1 MKKSTM
7 LKRIMSFGLALALF
21 VSSPVSVWAEE
32 VDNASVE
39 TMSENTSEDNV
50 SAGGESAGSTT
61 TDSSATEKSESGN
74 ASSEASQTGSDGS
87 ASEDD
92 SKNNEQVNN
101 ESTETPSPETV
112 ADDSTTTD
120 ETVVD
125 DASETEEEGED
136 ETEEDTDE
144 EKKESKN
151 KADTFHA
158 TVDGFEITADVPEG
172 AFDSN
177 DIKFEAETYELSDS
191 EKKAVDEAV
200 IEGENDKKVLD
211 YYSFDLHFIVDG
223 VETNPND
230 GYSINVSIS
239 LVNNIQNASVIH
251 FDEQQNDVKEVSST
265 INNTNNE
272 SSEIVFDAE
281 SFSVYTVAA
290 TGSGNFL
297 GYIYWGDNINVAV
310 KAYDENGN
318 AITTQSKFEAVTLD
332 STKSDTG
339 NLSGN
344 SDGTDKDYFKE
355 IVPEID
361 GYTYSGTYDY
371 NPSENNNALNIWNIS
386 SNTTGKSTNDNWW
399 YVVNA
404 NTKSWQEF
412 NTNSINNY
420 YLEIYVIY
428 SDEKDITYF
437 EGNLFNYYKEDVNS
451 QTMAIDGS
459 ENGALLFTTGGQSGK
474 KWNDCDTD
482 GLGSGTPTAFQGIVG
497 DSLSNNMP
505 TFNYVVA
512 DIFNPDSDLFSRGI
526 GSSTDN
532 TDDDTTVYTNVGIPF
547 YEEDGYY
554 VFDANTGSNKYTYNS
569 ETNNIEYSK
578 STTWTN
584 GFWPFE
590 YGDNHFG
597 MSFQVYFNIDEDSNQ
612 VFEFTGDDD
621 VWVFIDNKLVLD
633 MGGVHQ
639 AVNGSINF
647 STGICTVDYAYNA
660 ARDINREEETHNLY
674 TDSLGYSSKSVGKTA
689 LASGTH
695 TLTFFYLERGAV
707 ASNCKIKFNF
717 NKQNTPSTTDVSFK
731 KVNEIGD
738 ILEGAEFALY
748 ASSDEE
754 CKGESLYTATSDST
768 SGNNV
773 KFTDVKDGTYYL
785 KETKA
790 PVVGDGDDAIA
801 YALSS
806 QIYKVTVS
814 NGSYTIVAVG
824 DETNANVTT
833 IVNKPISTKTVV
845 DYSKS
850 AKVNNWDNR
859 TYDITLT
866 ADAQGITYIPKTTT
880 VPAPVDVVLV
890 VDATYSMYFPGDL
903 ETYARGTSRLD
914 TSVTKDSGTRYYF
927 EGKADSYTV
936 WEVYYD
942 NGWKYVDSSSENGL
956 NKYGGP
962 GNEKSLTES
971 VYIYIGNDGSWVYTD
986 SDCSTIA
993 SSINETSGQKYYFI
1007 IENELYIMNYSSYGW
1022 QYLEYSKYSSLKR
1035 KYPYA
1040 RDKNIFNDNGKK
1052 YTSDFYY
1059 AYYDEDNREITQF
1072 FTSPSNG
1079 QVTRLSSLQT
1089 QLSEFVDTLA
1099 EMNSSNRIGIVYFN
1113 SGSGKLSDLTTLNDV
1128 GAASLKKIITGAK
1141 SESNSLASKIGS
1153 GTDQSLG
1160 LSAAI
1165 SLIDETST
1173 NSKFTLLISDGC
1185 PTATKSTVISSLQ
1198 SSVNSLSTKGV
1209 TCLSLG
1215 LDVHTNSSKTSTADE
1230 VLKAAASNSNLYY
1243 TSTSAEL
1250 YEQFTKIT
1258 EEITNYTAVSAYKS
1272 GTIVDY
1278 IDERFELVG
1287 NASEYGGTAITDAN
1301 GNVIGIKWDVDE
1313 IKNWSKTIV
1322 VKAKAD
1328 FMGGNVI
1335 TTNTSDSGVTVDNV
1349 FYQFK
1354 EPTVN
1359 VKLLDLSIDGG
1370 ETTILKDDTFSPE
1383 EKVNMLLNALTSSD
1397 GNKIAK
1403 IIDNNV
1409 SAKTLLEGGQAIS
1422 ISYSYGSKTDYVGYI
1437 EVYLE
1442 KTNNAANAI
1451 EQDGVVTASVLGN
1464 DSYSYILH
1472 VSYIAAAYETRL
1484 RSVTGGNITTPNS
1497 DDISSGYY
1505 LKSPADTN
1513 VDNTNERSSTASY
1526 NVNVVDAGILI
1537 DKVGRLDSSTGLYG
1551 AKYKVSTKED
1561 FSDSFRLVDTKG
1573 DDSTYKS
1580 MVIDGLGIGTY
1591 YIKEIEAPEG
1601 YSLSDEVFT
1610 ITIANTG
1617 NASEYEM
1624 TITSSNGKSFTSAIS
1639 KTFSVLADGVTDSG
1653 YFFNDV
1659 GKAIQSNSTS
1669 YLLNE
1674 AEDDYTVIV
1683 GTEATKIAFS
1693 AVDSVLYTL
1702 PKTGGSGVYV
1712 YTIGGILLMIAG
1724 ALLLYKNKNNKNK

>member
-1 MKKSTM
+1 M
-7 LKRIMSFGLALALF
+7 
-21 VSSPVSVWAEE
+21 
-32 VDNASVE
+32 
-39 TMSENTSEDNV
+39 
-50 SAGGESAGSTT
+50 
-61 TDSSATEKSESGN
+61 
-74 ASSEASQTGSDGS
+74 
-87 ASEDD
+87 
-92 SKNNEQVNN
+92 
-101 ESTETPSPETV
+101 
-112 ADDSTTTD
+112 
-120 ETVVD
+120 
-125 DASETEEEGED
+125 
-136 ETEEDTDE
+136 
-144 EKKESKN
+144 
-151 KADTFHA
+151 
-158 TVDGFEITADVPEG
+158 
-172 AFDSN
+172 
-177 DIKFEAETYELSDS
+177 
-191 EKKAVDEAV
+191 
-200 IEGENDKKVLD
+200 
-211 YYSFDLHFIVDG
+211 
-223 VETNPND
+223 
-230 GYSINVSIS
+230 
-239 LVNNIQNASVIH
+239 
-251 FDEQQNDVKEVSST
+251 
-265 INNTNNE
+265 
-272 SSEIVFDAE
+272 
-281 SFSVYTVAA
+281 
-290 TGSGNFL
+290 
-297 GYIYWGDNINVAV
+297 AV

-942 NGWKYVDSSSENGL
+942 NGWKYVDSSSENG
-956 NKYGGP
+956 GP
-962 GNEKSLTES
+962 GNEKSLTEIS
-971 VYIYIGNDGSWVYTD
+971 YYTYNGS
-986 SDCSTIA
+986 
-993 SSINETSGQKYYFI
+993 KYY
-1007 IENELYIMNYSSYGW
+1007 
-1022 QYLEYSKYSSLKR
+1022 K
-1035 KYPYA
+1035 
-1040 RDKNIFNDNGKK
+1040 
-1052 YTSDFYY
+1052 
-1059 AYYDEDNREITQF
+1059 YYDEDGREITQF

-1272 GTIVDY
+1272 GQ
-1278 IDERFELVG
+1278 L
-1287 NASEYGGTAITDAN
+1287 AC
-1301 GNVIGIKWDVDE
+1301 K
-1313 IKNWSKTIV
+1313 
-1322 VKAKAD
+1322 
-1328 FMGGNVI
+1328 
-1335 TTNTSDSGVTVDNV
+1335 
-1349 FYQFK
+1349 YQ
-1354 EPTVN
+1354 
-1359 VKLLDLSIDGG
+1359 
-1370 ETTILKDDTFSPE
+1370 
-1383 EKVNMLLNALTSSD
+1383 
-1397 GNKIAK
+1397 
-1403 IIDNNV
+1403 
-1409 SAKTLLEGGQAIS
+1409 
-1422 ISYSYGSKTDYVGYI
+1422 
-1437 EVYLE
+1437 
-1442 KTNNAANAI
+1442 
-1451 EQDGVVTASVLGN
+1451 
-1464 DSYSYILH
+1464 H
-1472 VSYIAAAYETRL
+1472 
-1484 RSVTGGNITTPNS
+1484 
-1497 DDISSGYY
+1497 
-1505 LKSPADTN
+1505 
-1513 VDNTNERSSTASY
+1513 
-1526 NVNVVDAGILI
+1526 
-1537 DKVGRLDSSTGLYG
+1537 
-1551 AKYKVSTKED
+1551 
-1561 FSDSFRLVDTKG
+1561 
-1573 DDSTYKS
+1573 
-1580 MVIDGLGIGTY
+1580 
-1591 YIKEIEAPEG
+1591 
-1601 YSLSDEVFT
+1601 
-1610 ITIANTG
+1610 
-1617 NASEYEM
+1617 
-1624 TITSSNGKSFTSAIS
+1624 
-1639 KTFSVLADGVTDSG
+1639 
-1653 YFFNDV
+1653 
-1659 GKAIQSNSTS
+1659 
-1669 YLLNE
+1669 
-1674 AEDDYTVIV
+1674 
-1683 GTEATKIAFS
+1683 
-1693 AVDSVLYTL
+1693 
-1702 PKTGGSGVYV
+1702 
-1712 YTIGGILLMIAG
+1712 
-1724 ALLLYKNKNNKNK
+1724 